1 MRILPVAFLIGALLS
16 LSACAT
22 SHPKTVLTETQ
33 MDEIGADTVEIGS
46 VRPTPSFTE
55 GAPPSLQGNGIRPDG
70 QIGPSESFSFFSR
83 SPVTIAPR

>member
-1 MRILPVAFLIGALLS
+1 MRTLPVAFLIGALLS

-33 MDEIGADTVEIGS
+33 MDEIGADSLEIGS
-46 VRPTPSFTE
+46 VKPTPTFTE
-55 GAPPSLQGNGIRPDG
+55 GAPPSLQGSSRPDG

-83 SPVTIAPR
+83 TPVTIGPR

>member
-1 MRILPVAFLIGALLS
+1 MWTLPVVFLIGALLS

-33 MDEIGADTVEIGS
+33 MDEIGADTVEIES

-55 GAPPSLQGNGIRPDG
+55 GGAPSLQSYPARTDMQLGL
-70 QIGPSESFSFFSR
+70 SESFSFWSR
-83 SPVTIAPR
+83 KPVIIAPR